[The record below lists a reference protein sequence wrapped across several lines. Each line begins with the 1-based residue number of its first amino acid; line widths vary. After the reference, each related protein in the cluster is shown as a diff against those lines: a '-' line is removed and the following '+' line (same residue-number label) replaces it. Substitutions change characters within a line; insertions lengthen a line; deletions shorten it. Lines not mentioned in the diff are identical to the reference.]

1 MGLYEQLVSYVKMSR
16 TISTASNDAC
26 YKAVHAIDCSLEIIG
41 VRLPDYGTD
50 ARLPFSQDDKMATFS
65 ENLELKLGEYAIAT
79 FDLDFASPKSMR
91 EGVCISAVSAM
102 FGISLPDVN
111 NAIRKDPLFG
121 SYRTFLR
128 YMVALTRQYHE
139 DMTARLPLPRWAEID
154 EKKEV
159 LEKTGRTGRYDASK
173 IGIDDMVE
181 IVTYHM
187 KTNEFEEVVQKGI
200 ALQQRIRLLSV
211 KEIAQLKQREKEKK
225 EKRIEIVTDTKEI
238 QRINETRRY

>member
-16 TISTASNDAC
+16 TISMASSDAC
-26 YKAVHAIDCSLEIIG
+26 FKAVHAIDCSLEIIG
-41 VRLPDYGTD
+41 VRLPDYKADT
-50 ARLPFSQDDKMATFS
+50 RLPFSQDEKRAAFS

-79 FDLDFASPKSMR
+79 FDLDFTSPKSMR
-91 EGVCISAVSAM
+91 EGVCFSAVRAM
-102 FGISLPDVN
+102 FGINLPDVDK
-111 NAIRKDPLFG
+111 AIRKDPLLG

-128 YMVALTRQYHE
+128 YMIALTSQYHE
-139 DMTARLPLPRWAEID
+139 DMTARLPLPRWAETD

-181 IVTYHM
+181 IVIYHL
-187 KTNEFEEVVQKGI
+187 KNNEFEEVVQKGI
-200 ALQQRIRLLSV
+200 ALQQRIRLLSI
-211 KEIAQLKQREKEKK
+211 KEIAQIKQKQKEQK

-238 QRINETRRY
+238 QRINESRRY